1 MSKEAE
7 VILNE
12 KELQEIDASLEPLGG
27 RMLDLQ
33 AFVRRVKSG
42 EEPSEALDKM
52 IEQASEQITQMFLS
66 DKIDSNKSAQ
76 AWELIELLSA
86 NPVIPFR
93 EIVNKP
99 LFKAAPE
106 TGIMELENNGLITV
120 SRDRGVLQE
129 IRPAKPLYRAAF
141 TYLINDPELAKV
153 LKTRYLLKV
162 VGFETGRIKK
172 WEEEL
177 KPLGKFLIRN
187 FSRPDWTIYP
197 VKSMPVMQS
206 LPNVKKKLKTI

>member
-1 MSKEAE
+1 
-7 VILNE
+7 
-12 KELQEIDASLEPLGG
+12 
-27 RMLDLQ
+27 MLDLQ

-42 EEPSEALDKM
+42 EEPSEAVDKM

-86 NPVIPFR
+86 NPVIPFH

-120 SRDRGVLQE
+120 SRDRVF
-129 IRPAKPLYRAAF
+129 YR
-141 TYLINDPELAKV
+141 
-153 LKTRYLLKV
+153 
-162 VGFETGRIKK
+162 
-172 WEEEL
+172 
-177 KPLGKFLIRN
+177 
-187 FSRPDWTIYP
+187 
-197 VKSMPVMQS
+197 KSG
-206 LPNVKKKLKTI
+206 LPNHYTGQHSHTWSTILNSQSAKNPLLIKGCGFWNW